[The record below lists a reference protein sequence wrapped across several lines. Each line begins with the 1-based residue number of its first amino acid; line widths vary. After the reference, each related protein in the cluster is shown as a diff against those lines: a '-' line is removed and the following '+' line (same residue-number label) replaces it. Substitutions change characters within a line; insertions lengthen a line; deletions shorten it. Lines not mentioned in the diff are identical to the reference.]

1 MGRSTVADGHVSPL
15 GLSSESQKPLAQP
28 PKHLQGW
35 AQRQP
40 LQDFFLVLIQEAINL
55 PHGWEVQLI

>member
-1 MGRSTVADGHVSPL
+1 MADVHLSPL
-15 GLSSESQKPLAQP
+15 GLSSRSQIPLAQP

-55 PHGWEVQLI
+55 PHGREVQLV